1 MQRCKAHIWNSNSW
15 VHKLLEESS
24 IRRKVSIFI
33 LFTISTNFFP
43 HPSKMC
49 VLYFDWCARNT
60 DWFCPLFWQGL
71 KITLIKNFPRD
82 FYYIMILKFPFHFTG
97 SQLNVRQ
104 IDIIEITLKY
114 LTRIYR
120 VTSAVTAVLSH
131 DLLDIFIFTFCRV
144 CLLLERERPRIGQR
158 KLSRGPG
165 TILHE
170 SNRGFYTM
178 HD

>member
-1 MQRCKAHIWNSNSW
+1 MGVGQRGFNLVVLMLKIPVFRNYFSRSWFYYQASSYLFTCLSNHIFHKVFMQRCKAHIWNSNSW

-97 SQLNVRQ
+97 SQLNVR
-104 IDIIEITLKY
+104 
-114 LTRIYR
+114 
-120 VTSAVTAVLSH
+120 
-131 DLLDIFIFTFCRV
+131 
-144 CLLLERERPRIGQR
+144 
-158 KLSRGPG
+158 
-165 TILHE
+165 
-170 SNRGFYTM
+170 
-178 HD
+178 